1 MFIKIFAITC
11 VMMILCCSATYGFI
25 TWLVPQT
32 YSTDLDAALNNNV
45 NELISELNQMTGK
58 ECGFLFDEFLLN
70 NDVWLQLFDENN
82 IEIALPSQYNQ
93 DFPNTNENNDIVY
106 EGVPSAYRATHSY
119 FFTFKDSETVY
130 KLCVAGNSQPVN
142 QLMNTIG
149 KIAHY

>member
-1 MFIKIFAITC
+1 
-11 VMMILCCSATYGFI
+11 MMILCCSATYGFI

-119 FFTFKDSETVY
+119 FFTF
-130 KLCVAGNSQPVN
+130 N
-142 QLMNTIG
+142 
-149 KIAHY
+149 